1 MTTVALGPAQGSIRW
16 AAFSSEPGCM
26 STITHHPDPDPIEHD
41 LREAVPLVVALVIL
55 LGLVVGLAWGA
66 SQLVSV
72 LGWLVPAR

>member
-1 MTTVALGPAQGSIRW
+1 
-16 AAFSSEPGCM
+16 M
-26 STITHHPDPDPIEHD
+26 STITHHPDHGPIEHD
-41 LREAVPLVVALVIL
+41 LREAVPLVLALVIL

>member
-1 MTTVALGPAQGSIRW
+1 MPPGPAHGSIRH
-16 AAFSSEPGCM
+16 AALSRDPGCM
-26 STITHHPDPDPIEHD
+26 STITHHPDHDPIEHD
-41 LREAVPLVVALVIL
+41 LREAVPLVLALVIL

>member
-1 MTTVALGPAQGSIRW
+1 
-16 AAFSSEPGCM
+16 M
-26 STITHHPDPDPIEHD
+26 STITHHPDHDPIEHD
-41 LREAVPLVVALVIL
+41 LREAVPLVLALVIL